1 MTVLHW
7 IVGILLLIS
16 ALVMIVTVLLQ
27 SSERS
32 GLGAISGAAETFFG
46 KNKAKGM
53 DAKLALITKIC
64 AIVFVV
70 LSIGMMFLGLCPEA
84 RKRRSPAGGRLLR
97 ACRITPQHSA
107 AAKAA
112 HRPLC
117 RPRCS
122 AAHYVSSGAKHRSP
136 PTPLFREW
144 RV

>member
-53 DAKLALITKIC
+53 DAKLALIIKIC

-70 LSIGMMFLGLCPEA
+70 LSIVMMFLG
-84 RKRRSPAGGRLLR
+84 
-97 ACRITPQHSA
+97 
-107 AAKAA
+107 
-112 HRPLC
+112 
-117 RPRCS
+117 
-122 AAHYVSSGAKHRSP
+122 
-136 PTPLFREW
+136 
-144 RV
+144 

>member
-53 DAKLALITKIC
+53 DAKLALIAKIC

-70 LSIGMMFLGLCPEA
+70 LSIVMMFLG
-84 RKRRSPAGGRLLR
+84 
-97 ACRITPQHSA
+97 
-107 AAKAA
+107 
-112 HRPLC
+112 
-117 RPRCS
+117 
-122 AAHYVSSGAKHRSP
+122 
-136 PTPLFREW
+136 
-144 RV
+144 